1 MDTTSL
7 QGGDAPVCAADQ
19 AALERELVEL
29 VAQDLGGE
37 QTIWYRWGGD
47 KDRESGLDCSGYIVV
62 LCRQVGVELP
72 AELGRSTE
80 HFFHGLRRLETGR
93 AGCVALYGRNRPEDR
108 ANHVMV
114 VLGLGPDEGGFIVAG
129 MIGGGSWCTSIA
141 AAKARRPQ
149 ARLRA
154 YQSHLYRPDFLGF
167 FELPLAVGGKAA

>member
-80 HFFHGLRRLETGR
+80 HFFHGLRRLEAAR
-93 AGCVALYGRNRPEDR
+93 PGCVALYGRNRPEDR
-108 ANHVMV
+108 ANHVML
-114 VLGLGPDEGGFIVAG
+114 VLGPGADKGAFRVAG
-129 MIGGGSWCTSIA
+129 MSGGGSWCTSIA
-141 AAKARRPQ
+141 AAKARRPE
-149 ARLRA
+149 ARLKA
-154 YQSHLYRPDFLGF
+154 FGTQLYRGGFLGF
-167 FELPLAVGGKAA
+167 FELPLAGGGKAA